1 MVMLTPT
8 EMVMEN
14 AVVAVFEAE
23 SVTVTL
29 KLGVPT
35 VIGLPL
41 STPVAERFNPAG
53 SVEPLAGAQVYPEP
67 EPPVAARVCE

>member
-1 MVMLTPT
+1 MLTPT

-35 VIGLPL
+35 AVGMPL
-41 STPVAERFNPAG
+41 STPAAESFNPPG
-53 SVEPLAGAQVYPEP
+53 SVEPLVGAQVYPVP
-67 EPPVAARVCE
+67 EPPVAASVCE

>member
-1 MVMLTPT
+1 MVMFTPA

-14 AVVAVFEAE
+14 AAVAVFEAE

-35 VIGLPL
+35 VVGLPL
-41 STPVAERFNPAG
+41 STPAAERFNPAG
-53 SVEPLAGAQVYPEP
+53 SVEPLATAQVYPVP